1 MQKGVVV
8 DMKQVK
14 AIIRPEKLSEVRY
27 ALETVD
33 FYGGITVSEVMGQG
47 NQKGIVRSW
56 RGEKY
61 EIDLISK
68 ISIELVV
75 RDENLDKITNIILK
89 KAYTGE
95 VGDGKIFITN
105 IEDVIRIRTGEKG
118 EKAL

>member
-1 MQKGVVV
+1 
-8 DMKQVK
+8 MKHIK

-27 ALETVD
+27 ALED
-33 FYGGITVSEVMGQG
+33 FDYYGGITVTEVMGQG

-61 EIDLISK
+61 EIDLIPK

-75 RDENLDKITNIILK
+75 KDENLDKVTNIIIER
-89 KAYTGE
+89 AYTGE
-95 VGDGKIFITN
+95 VGDGKIFISN
-105 IEDVIRIRTGEKG
+105 IEDVIRIRTGEDG